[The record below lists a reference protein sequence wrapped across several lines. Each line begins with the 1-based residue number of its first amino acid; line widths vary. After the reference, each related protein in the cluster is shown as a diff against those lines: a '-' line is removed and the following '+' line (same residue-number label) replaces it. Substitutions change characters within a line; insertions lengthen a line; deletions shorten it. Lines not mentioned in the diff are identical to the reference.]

1 MAAEPEKKIE
11 ELLHA
16 YSRKRREDAGAPL
29 EMHPATRR
37 MLQGEVARQSKVGG
51 ANSASPRPWWKTLLL
66 FGPKYAGAIGMFAI
80 LAVGVWVI
88 TQNDRSGNVR
98 QETSERTAGTET
110 PSGRTLEELAQ
121 REGEKLREA
130 DDLADLRAPAKE
142 AENKKAELSKS
153 LSAVADQSKLQT
165 RDADNKPSA
174 APAPAAP
181 ELKMTEDL
189 AREKQVSL
197 QKDPQVG
204 ERIANVIAG
213 GVAVSADKNEAVL
226 ADSVGTPDNRFYKRN
241 EGKTDALAVPPPATQ
256 PLPANLNL
264 AAAKPTNDSYF
275 AYTVAP
281 GTNGAFEAEVATT
294 VLYAGVK
301 LTVATNTPA
310 EGYLG
315 FADRFGAAVTEWA
328 AAPADPSKDELA
340 RAREFRQEAEW
351 RESASPAFLR
361 RFSVEQN
368 DGVIR
373 IRDAEDGSVYQ
384 GEVVVASE
392 STVDGKAK
400 QGTDEVRQLRRNFDD
415 SGSAP
420 VNFRA
425 SGINQRSRQMVIIN
439 GQLTE
444 DQERLSAIAGKV
456 IEPAVA
462 QAAPTE
468 PATGLPAL
476 TPADG
481 PSAARRDQA
490 GAAQAQTRSAVRSSP
505 AGSIAPTSTVSRAT
519 SAPVSRA
526 TTLRARVQIGPT
538 NELNFRAVRTR

>member
-51 ANSASPRPWWKTLLL
+51 GSSASPRPWWKTLLL

-88 TQNDRSGNVR
+88 TQNDRSGDVR

-110 PSGRTLEELAQ
+110 PSARTLEELAH

-130 DDLADLRAPAKE
+130 DELADLRAPAKE

-153 LSAVADQSKLQT
+153 LGAAAGQSKLQT

-174 APAPAAP
+174 APAPAVP

-213 GVAVSADKNEAVL
+213 TAGVSADKNAAVL
-226 ADSVGTPDNRFYKRN
+226 ADSTSESRFYKRN
-241 EGKTDALAVPPPATQ
+241 EGKTDALAVTPPATQ
-256 PLPANLNL
+256 SLPANLNL
-264 AAAKPTNDSYF
+264 AAAKPTNGAYF
-275 AYTVAP
+275 AYNVAP
-281 GTNGAFEAEVATT
+281 ATNFALGTEVTT
-294 VLYAGVK
+294 TLYAGVK
-301 LTVATNTPA
+301 LMVTTNAPA
-310 EGYLG
+310 EGYLN

-328 AAPADPSKDELA
+328 AAPADSAKDQLG

-444 DQERLSAIAGKV
+444 EQERLSAIAGKV
-456 IEPAVA
+456 IEPVA
-462 QAAPTE
+462 QAMPTD
-468 PATGLPAL
+468 PATGIPAL

-490 GAAQAQTRSAVRSSP
+490 GAAQAQARSAVRSSP

-526 TTLRARVQIGPT
+526 TTLRARVQIGAT